1 MPEKKR
7 VLVLGSGM
15 VAPPCIEYLTR
26 NSQNEV
32 TVACRTLSTAQA
44 LSSDF
49 PRTQPLS
56 LDVAS
61 AADLDTQ
68 VAAHDLVISLVPYT
82 HHAAVIKSAIK
93 GRTNVVT
100 TSYVSAEM
108 RALDDAVKEAGI
120 TVLNEVGVDPGVDHL
135 YAIKTINEVH
145 EKGGKVKEFYS
156 YCGGLPAPECAN
168 NPLGFKFSWSPRGAI
183 LSQRNSASFLHHGKQ
198 VDIPATELMSVA
210 QPYYVMDGYSF
221 VAYPNRNSVPFR
233 EFYNIPEAETV
244 IRGSLRYQGNPEF
257 IQALAGI
264 GWLDQEEKSWLKP
277 EITWAQIQQRLVN
290 APDSDESS
298 LIARINEVFK
308 FPTEAESERIIS
320 GMRWLGLFSTE
331 PATIKDGNIFDT
343 LCHQLAKLLG
353 FKPSE
358 RDLVMLQHKFVVEWR
373 DGKKDTI
380 TSTLELLGDPERYS
394 AMALSVGVTCGVATQ
409 LLLDGHPALHIPG
422 ILAPYRKEICDPI
435 REAVA
440 REGVKL
446 VEKVM

>member
-1 MPEKKR
+1 MPEKNR
-7 VLVLGSGM
+7 ILVLGSGM
-15 VAPPCIEYLTR
+15 VAPPCIGYLTR
-26 NSQNEV
+26 NPHNEI
-32 TVACRTLSTAQA
+32 TVACRTLSAAQA
-44 LSSDF
+44 LSSEF

-82 HHAAVIKSAIK
+82 QHAAVIKSAIK

-108 RALDDAVKEAGI
+108 RALDDAVKKAGI
-120 TVLNEVGVDPGVDHL
+120 TVLNE
-135 YAIKTINEVH
+135 
-145 EKGGKVKEFYS
+145 VKEFYS

-183 LSQRNSASFLHHGKQ
+183 LSQRNSASFLRHGKQ

-210 QPYYVMDGYSF
+210 KPYYVMDGYSF

-244 IRGSLRYQGNPEF
+244 IRGSLGYQGNPEF

-264 GWLDQEEKSWLKP
+264 GWLDQEEKNWLKP

-290 APDSDESS
+290 SPDSDESS
-298 LIARINEVFK
+298 LISRINEVYK

-320 GMRWLGLFSTE
+320 GLRWLGLFSTE
-331 PATIKDGNIFDT
+331 PAMIKDGNIFDT
-343 LCHQLAKLLG
+343 LFHQLAKLLS
-353 FKPSE
+353 FKSGE
-358 RDLVMLQHKFVVEWR
+358 RDVVMLQHKFIVEWK

-409 LLLDGHPALHIPG
+409 LLLDGHPALHMPG
-422 ILAPYRKEICDPI
+422 ILAPYSKEICDPI

-446 VEKVM
+446 VEKVI

>member
-7 VLVLGSGM
+7 ILVLGSGM

-26 NSQNEV
+26 NPHNEV
-32 TVACRTLSTAQA
+32 TVACRTLSAAQA
-44 LSSDF
+44 LSSEF

-68 VAAHDLVISLVPYT
+68 VAAHDLVISLIPYT
-82 HHAAVIKSAIK
+82 QHAAVIKSAIK

-108 RALDDAVKEAGI
+108 RALDDAVKKAGI

-183 LSQRNSASFLHHGKQ
+183 LSQRNSASFLRHGKQ

-210 QPYYVMDGYSF
+210 KPYYVMDGYSF

-257 IQALAGI
+257 IQALASI

-290 APDSDESS
+290 SPGSDERS
-298 LIARINEVFK
+298 LIARINEVYK

-320 GMRWLGLFSTE
+320 GLRWLGLFSTE
-331 PATIKDGNIFDT
+331 PAMIKDGNIFDT

-353 FKPSE
+353 FKSGE
-358 RDLVMLQHKFVVEWR
+358 RDVVMLQHKFIVEWR

-409 LLLDGHPALHIPG
+409 LLLDGHPALHMPG
-422 ILAPYRKEICDPI
+422 ILAPYSKEICDPI

-446 VEKVM
+446 VEKVI